1 MPNTVAMLQRVGE
14 ITDQTPARR
23 ILFVCT
29 GNTCRSPMAAAL
41 LNHMARPRETCGAC
55 ADGGEPPALVA
66 TSAGLYAADGAP
78 ITPAA
83 VRALQAAGVVPVAA
97 SDYTA
102 HCART
107 VTAELLAGADEVIA
121 ITAAHA
127 MELMMRFP
135 EHAAKIEAF
144 PLDIADPYGGDDATY
159 RACLDMLSCAITLR
173 WFSGSEA

>member
-1 MPNTVAMLQRVGE
+1 MLE
-14 ITDQTPARR
+14 ITHLIKSFGTQR
-23 ILFVCT
+23 
-29 GNTCRSPMAAAL
+29 AL
-41 LNHMARPRETCGAC
+41 DDVSLTLPQGQI
-55 ADGGEPPALVA
+55 
-66 TSAGLYAADGAP
+66 AGLFGANGAGKTTLMKSILGFHPYHGQITLDGAP

-83 VRALQAAGVVPVAA
+83 VRALQSAGVAPVAA

-102 HCART
+102 HRART

-135 EHAAKIEAF
+135 EHAAKIETF

-159 RACLDMLSCAITLR
+159 RACLDMLSCAIALR